1 MKIQVKNK
9 PSKEVIFV
17 RRISWRQRCEEQLT
31 KIIDQLNNIKSNME
45 KDMSKIKDYAEQVYG
60 EEYPDIT
67 EKTHELR

>member
-17 RRISWRQRCEEQLT
+17 RRISWRQRCEEQLA
-31 KIIDQLNNIKSNME
+31 KIIDQLNNIKSSME

-67 EKTHELR
+67 EQAHELR

>member
-1 MKIQVKNK
+1 MKIKVKAY

-17 RRISWRQRCEEQLT
+17 RHISWRQRCEEQLS
-31 KIIDQLNNIKSNME
+31 KIINQLKEIKSNME

-67 EKTHELR
+67 EDYNV